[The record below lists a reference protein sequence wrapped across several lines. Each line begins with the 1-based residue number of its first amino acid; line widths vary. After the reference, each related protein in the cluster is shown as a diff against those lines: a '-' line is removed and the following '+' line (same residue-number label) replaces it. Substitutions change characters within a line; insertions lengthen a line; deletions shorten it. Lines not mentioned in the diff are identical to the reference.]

1 MKNLLFLFI
10 ISISSYAQNDSI
22 NLLDEVKLHGNFSKK
37 LNAGFNIQT
46 ITDSVI
52 NSTTQSLGD
61 LLQQHANIYFKE
73 HGNGMVK
80 SISFRGSSASHTGVY
95 WNSIA
100 INSALNG
107 QTDFNT
113 LSANGFNQVEIRKG
127 AGSTLFG
134 SGAIGGAINLKDN
147 ITFIKKKQFRTNI
160 GLASYN
166 TQNLSFQSVISDNQF
181 YIKVNIEGEKAD
193 NEYPFLDTEIYNEN
207 AAYKNYQIKSA
218 LAYKLN
224 QNNQIKLFT
233 NYSNNYREL
242 SRTITAPSNN
252 LYKNTDNRLL
262 LNWSNTGFKHNANLN
277 LAILSENYKFY
288 LDKNIDNYS
297 SGETDSYLLK
307 YDFDYFLKK
316 NQNVT
321 IGIENRLTKGIGSS
335 IQKKERNIFE
345 TYIRYH
351 QKTLNKLTYNLSL
364 RKGFSNVY
372 EIPLIYALDARLDIS
387 TNFNLRA
394 NHSSNYKLPT
404 FNDLYWEISGNEELL
419 PENSISSEIGF
430 YYQSKKL
437 NTNIAAYQI
446 KNNNLIQWQ
455 PVTSTLW
462 QPNNVQSVTQKGLEF
477 EMDYQFK
484 IKQHQFKTFLQYSL
498 TKAIDNSSNKQLIY
512 VPVRK
517 ATGNLSYLYKGF
529 NFNYNQQYTSHVF
542 TTTTNTQYLEKFWIS
557 NIRLNKTI
565 LHNTIN
571 IGFYINNLLN
581 KNYQIV
587 AYRPMPNRNYK
598 LNINIKF

>member
-80 SISFRGSSASHTGVY
+80 SISFRGSGASHTGVY

>member
-80 SISFRGSSASHTGVY
+80 SISFRGSGASHTGVY

-351 QKTLNKLTYNLSL
+351 QKTLNKLTYNVSL